1 MLKILYSHV
10 VKIANCSN
18 GTQLFK
24 MNTMP
29 RKNKHNLILF
39 LTSMIF
45 GAFDDTRSFAAP
57 AYAGPV
63 TDHFNGEEFFNRV
76 NSDKGLFDF
85 FKFSLPFAFVKET
98 WPDWIDST
106 PQKIPHQRMTGDAV
120 SVTFINHS
128 TLLIQV
134 DGVNILT
141 DPMFTKRTSSF
152 SWIGPER
159 VRNPGVNLNDLPPID
174 IILVS
179 HNHYDHLDLESL
191 QLIFADNP
199 EDQPPLILSGLGN
212 GLLFEDNALKNHKD
226 LDWGQSVH
234 YKDLEFVFTESRHRS
249 GRGITDQMKT
259 LWGSFVIKTRLGN
272 IYFAGDSGYGP
283 HFKDDRQ
290 THGNFI
296 LSLLPIGSYEPRW
309 FMQAAHLNPADAVK
323 AHLDLESRQSIGIH
337 FGTFQLTYEGIDQ
350 PILDLKKTLR
360 ENQISD
366 TDFIVP
372 EFGETR
378 LLTFNSSSHN
388 NFPIPASVR

>member
-1 MLKILYSHV
+1 MSK
-10 VKIANCSN
+10 
-18 GTQLFK
+18 
-24 MNTMP
+24 
-29 RKNKHNLILF
+29 KNKHNLL
-39 LTSMIF
+39 LLLSSMIF

-57 AYAGPV
+57 AYTGSV
-63 TDHFNGEEFFNRV
+63 TDHFNGETFFNQV
-76 NSDKGLFDF
+76 NSDKGFIDIV
-85 FKFSLPFAFVKET
+85 KFGLPFSFVKET

-106 PQKIPHQRMTGDAV
+106 PKKIPHKRLSGDSV

-141 DPMFTKRTSSF
+141 DPIFTQRASF
-152 SWIGPER
+152 YSWIGPKR

-179 HNHYDHLDLESL
+179 HNHYDHLDIETLK
-191 QLIFADNP
+191 LISANNP
-199 EDQPPLILSGLGN
+199 KDQPPLILSGLGN
-212 GLLFEDNALKNHKD
+212 GQLFDDNALKNHKD
-226 LDWGQSVH
+226 FDWEQSVLH
-234 YKDLEFVFTESRHRS
+234 KGLEIVFTESRHRT

-272 IYFAGDSGYGP
+272 IYFAGDTGYGP
-283 HFKDDRQ
+283 HFKDARLR
-290 THGNFI
+290 HGNFI
-296 LSLLPIGSYEPRW
+296 LSLLPIGAYEPRW
-309 FMQAAHLNPADAVK
+309 FMQTAHLNPADAVK

-350 PILDLKKTLR
+350 PIIDLEKALR

-378 LLTFNSSSHN
+378 LLKF
-388 NFPIPASVR
+388 